1 MSRYR
6 RNRIRNELLPYLRT
20 HFNPKADEVLART
33 AEVLTDEVA
42 YLEDQAAQLLLR
54 AQAVAAAAAAVVAAS
69 KKGKDKAATGRGR
82 GQAAEVA
89 ARGPGYENA
98 GGQRGREVH
107 IGLALEAGLLG
118 EHGVQSVVAVQRP
131 GPRLEV
137 HAATLASAPVA
148 LQRRA
153 V

>member
-1 MSRYR
+1 M
-6 RNRIRNELLPYLRT
+6 LPYLRT

-54 AQAVAAAAAAVVAAS
+54 AQAVAAESAAVVTAT
-69 KKGKDKAATGRGR
+69 KNGKGRAATARGR
-82 GQAAEVA
+82 GEVAEGA
-89 ARGPGYENA
+89 ARGPGSATANS
-98 GGQRGREVH
+98 QRGGEVH
-107 IGLALEAGLLG
+107 IGFALEAGLLG
-118 EHGVQSVVAVQRP
+118 EHGVQSVAAVQRP
-131 GPRLEV
+131 EKRLEV